1 MSLTPLGSSGGRD
14 DDGDD
19 ETGIPGLEMAC
30 ALCEERYDGWGL
42 TLNVILT
49 QTSQHR
55 DPAWLTL
62 KSHLGVT
69 SLIDIQRRD
78 KTGHF
83 SSNGFCPFFVLFL
96 MDKVFKVMS
105 RTGL

>member
-1 MSLTPLGSSGGRD
+1 MILTPREKEVEMMRMMRQEFLQKR
-14 DDGDD
+14 
-19 ETGIPGLEMAC
+19 LEMAC

-49 QTSQHR
+49 QTST
-55 DPAWLTL
+55 DTDSACLTL